1 LISKFNIDMA
11 DWKGP
16 AFRRWLWSAECFND
30 KAMLRA
36 LRDLNIPGLRSNAS
50 LLFATAAD
58 HLAVDGR
65 REVLAELRDLDFA
78 AALRFRMGDSLE
90 YAHNQPLLKC
100 KVSAIRAALCG
111 LIPTRAPVVSR
122 VTGRRAGA
130 R

>member
-1 LISKFNIDMA
+1 MA

-16 AFRRWLWSAECFND
+16 AFRRWLWSAESFND

-65 REVLAELRDLDFA
+65 REFFAELRDLDFA
-78 AALRFRMGDSLE
+78 AGLRFRMGDSLE